1 MTQKKIEGHINL
13 NVSAGEATAAPPIG
27 STLGQ
32 RKVNIIEF
40 CKAFNAATQS
50 IEKGT
55 PLPTVITIYADKSF
69 TFIVKTPPASYL
81 IKKYAKVKKG
91 SGATKKEAVVGKI
104 TMDDCREIA
113 KLKMPDLNT
122 KDIKAATKI
131 ICGSAAS
138 MGIEVV
144 GN

>member
-13 NVSAGEATAAPPIG
+13 NVNAGEATAAPPIG

-32 RKVNIIEF
+32 RKVNIMEF

>member
-1 MTQKKIEGHINL
+1 MVQKIEGYINL
-13 NVSAGEATAAPPIG
+13 NVNAGEATAAPPIG

-32 RKVNIIEF
+32 RKVNIMEF
-40 CKAFNAATQS
+40 CKAFNAATQG

>member
-13 NVSAGEATAAPPIG
+13 YVNAGEATAAPPIG

-32 RKVNIIEF
+32 RKVNIMEF
-40 CKAFNAATQS
+40 CKAFNAATQG

-55 PLPTVITIYADKSF
+55 PLPTVITIYVDKSF

-91 SGATKKEAVVGKI
+91 AGATKKEAVVGKI

>member
-1 MTQKKIEGHINL
+1 MAQKKIEGHINL
-13 NVSAGEATAAPPIG
+13 NVNAGEATPAPPIG
-27 STLGQ
+27 PALGQ
-32 RKVNIIEF
+32 RKVNIMEF

-55 PLPTVITIYADKSF
+55 PLPTVITVYADKSF

-81 IKKYAKVKKG
+81 IKKFAKVKKG
-91 SGATKKEAVVGKI
+91 SGATKKEAVIGKI

>member
-13 NVSAGEATAAPPIG
+13 NVNAGEATPAPPIG

-32 RKVNIIEF
+32 RKVNIMEF

-55 PLPTVITIYADKSF
+55 PLPTVITIYVDKSF

-91 SGATKKEAVVGKI
+91 AGATKKEAVVGKI

>member
-1 MTQKKIEGHINL
+1 MAQKKIEGHINFY
-13 NVSAGEATAAPPIG
+13 VKAGEATPAPPIG

-32 RKVNIIEF
+32 RKVNIMEF
-40 CKAFNAATQS
+40 CKAFNAVTQG

-69 TFIVKTPPASYL
+69 TFIVKTPPASHL
-81 IKKYAKVKKG
+81 IKKYAKVTKG

>member
-1 MTQKKIEGHINL
+1 MAQKIEGYINL
-13 NVSAGEATAAPPIG
+13 NVNAGEATPAPPIG

-32 RKVNIIEF
+32 RKVNIMEF

-81 IKKYAKVKKG
+81 IKKFAKVKKG

-122 KDIKAATKI
+122 KDINAATKI

>member
-1 MTQKKIEGHINL
+1 MAQKKIEGHINL
-13 NVSAGEATAAPPIG
+13 NVNAGEATPAPPIG

-32 RKVNIIEF
+32 RKVNIMEF
-40 CKAFNAATQS
+40 CKAFNAATQG

-91 SGATKKEAVVGKI
+91 SGATKKEAVIGKI

>member
-1 MTQKKIEGHINL
+1 MAQKIEGYINL
-13 NVSAGEATAAPPIG
+13 LVRAGEASAAPPIG
-27 STLGQ
+27 PALGQ
-32 RKVNIIEF
+32 RKVNIMEF

-50 IEKGT
+50 TEKGT
-55 PLPTVITIYADKSF
+55 PLPTVITVYGDKSF
-69 TFIVKTPPASYL
+69 TFKVKTPPASYY
-81 IKKYAKVKKG
+81 IKKYAKVTKG
-91 SGATKKEAVVGKI
+91 SSATKKEAVVGKI

>member
-13 NVSAGEATAAPPIG
+13 NVNAGEATPAPPIG
-27 STLGQ
+27 PALGQ
-32 RKVNIIEF
+32 RKVNIMEF

-81 IKKYAKVKKG
+81 IKKFAKVKKG
-91 SGATKKEAVVGKI
+91 SGATKKEAVIGKI
-104 TMDDCREIA
+104 TIDDCREIA

>member
-1 MTQKKIEGHINL
+1 MAQKIEGYINL
-13 NVSAGEATAAPPIG
+13 NVNAGEATAAPPIG

-32 RKVNIIEF
+32 RKVNIMEF
-40 CKAFNAATQS
+40 CKAFNAATQG

>member
-13 NVSAGEATAAPPIG
+13 NVNAGEATAAPPIG

>member
-1 MTQKKIEGHINL
+1 MAQKIEGHINL
-13 NVSAGEATAAPPIG
+13 NVNAGEATAAPPIG

-32 RKVNIIEF
+32 RKVNIMEF

-55 PLPTVITIYADKSF
+55 PLPTVITIYVDKSF